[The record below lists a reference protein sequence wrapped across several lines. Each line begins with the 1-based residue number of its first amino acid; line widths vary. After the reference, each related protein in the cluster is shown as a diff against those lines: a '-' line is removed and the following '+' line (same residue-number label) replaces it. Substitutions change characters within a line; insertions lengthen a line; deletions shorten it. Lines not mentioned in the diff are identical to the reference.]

1 MLNVHPIALFMRIIA
16 GAHKGRTID
25 VPRNFKGRPTTD
37 FAREGLF
44 NVLNNQFEWNEEL
57 RILDLFSGTG
67 AFSLEC
73 FSRGADQ
80 ILAIDVQPIHVK
92 FINDNFKKFGAINA
106 MAMKQDVFKWLPSA
120 NEKFDLIFAD
130 PPYDIPGL
138 LRLPK
143 LILESGLLAEG
154 GLLVVEHG
162 KHTDFSKEQGF
173 KNERKYSNVT
183 FSFFTT

>member
-1 MLNVHPIALFMRIIA
+1 MRIIS
-16 GAHKGRTID
+16 GTLKGRSID

-44 NVLNNQFEWNEEL
+44 NVLNNRVSWDGL
-57 RILDLFSGTG
+57 RVLDLFAGTG

-73 FSRGADQ
+73 FSRGAQ
-80 ILAIDVQPIHVK
+80 SVLAIDMQPLHVR
-92 FINDNFKKFGAINA
+92 FINDNFRNFEAFNAHAI
-106 MAMKQDVFKWLPSA
+106 KQDVFKWVPTA

-138 LRLPK
+138 TKLPS
-143 LILESGLLAEG
+143 LILEAEILDSN

-162 KHTDFSKEQGF
+162 KRTDFSGQTGF
-173 KNERKYSNVT
+173 LFEKTYSNVT
-183 FSFFTT
+183 FSFFSLQS